1 MHVPKPVISLAVE
14 PKNKSD
20 IDKLGKAL
28 QRFVKEDPT
37 FRVHVD
43 QESAQTIISVCA
55 CTCVLCFPLGF
66 KPILWFGILT

>member
-28 QRFVKEDPT
+28 PPPP
-37 FRVHVD
+37 
-43 QESAQTIISVCA
+43 S
-55 CTCVLCFPLGF
+55 
-66 KPILWFGILT
+66 PIYTSHSHPPARNYPQGSMHAP